1 MYDKIVQ
8 IKNSIIQHGPL
19 NDRIYLMKL
28 GDGDAGY
35 LVKELDS
42 LSKEKG
48 YSKITIK
55 VPAEQKS
62 VFEGCGYRLEASI
75 PGFFNG
81 KGDAA
86 FLSKY
91 LKKERQK
98 ETNPVK
104 IKEILAIAEQKAT
117 QSNAVDDISPLVA
130 GVVDLPDEVEQMS
143 MVYKEVF
150 ETYPFPIHDPDYLR
164 KTMASHVQYFYI
176 RDGIRFVALSSAE
189 MDPGCQSVEMTDFAT
204 LPPYRGKGLAAILLD
219 KMETVMKRREMLTG
233 YTIARAFSAGMNIT
247 FAKMG
252 YIYAGTLTNNTNI
265 CGNIESMNIWYKK
278 LNGKTTA

>member
-1 MYDKIVQ
+1 MYDKIVK
-8 IKNSIIQHGPL
+8 ISNSIIQHGPL

-28 GDGDAGY
+28 GDGDANY
-35 LVKELDS
+35 LVKKIDS

-55 VPAEQKS
+55 VSVEQKS
-62 VFEGCGYRLEASI
+62 VFEDSGYQLEASI

-81 KGDAA
+81 KGDVA

-98 ETNPVK
+98 EANPVE
-104 IKEILAIAEQKAT
+104 IKEILAIAEKKAT
-117 QSNAVDDISPLVA
+117 QSYTVDDISPLTVGMA
-130 GVVDLPDEVEQMS
+130 DLADEAEQMS
-143 MVYKEVF
+143 LVYKEVF

-164 KTMASHVQYFYI
+164 KTMASHVQYFYV
-176 RDGIRFVALSSAE
+176 RDGIRFIALSSAE
-189 MDPGCQSVEMTDFAT
+189 MDLDCQNVEMTDFAT
-204 LPPYRGKGLAAILLD
+204 LPSYRGKGLAVILLD
-219 KMETVMKRREMLTG
+219 KMEAVMKRRGMRTA
-233 YTIARAFSAGMNIT
+233 YTSARALSAGMNIT

-265 CGNIESMNIWYKK
+265 CGNIESMNIWYTK
-278 LNGKTTA
+278 LN

>member
-1 MYDKIVQ
+1 MYDKIVK
-8 IKNSIIQHGPL
+8 ISNSIIQHGPL

-28 GDGDAGY
+28 GDGDANY
-35 LVKELDS
+35 LVKKIDS

-55 VPAEQKS
+55 VSVEQKS
-62 VFEGCGYRLEASI
+62 VFEDSGYQLEASI

-81 KGDAA
+81 KGDVA

-98 ETNPVK
+98 EANPVE
-104 IKEILAIAEQKAT
+104 IKEILAIAEKKAT
-117 QSNAVDDISPLVA
+117 QSYTVDDISPLTVGMA
-130 GVVDLPDEVEQMS
+130 DLADEAEQMS
-143 MVYKEVF
+143 LVYKEVF

-164 KTMASHVQYFYI
+164 KTMASHVQYFYV
-176 RDGIRFVALSSAE
+176 RDGIRFIALSSAE
-189 MDPGCQSVEMTDFAT
+189 MDLDCQNVEMTDFAT
-204 LPPYRGKGLAAILLD
+204 LPSYRGKGLAVILLD
-219 KMETVMKRREMLTG
+219 KMEAVMKRRGMRTA
-233 YTIARAFSAGMNIT
+233 YTIARALSAGMNIT

-265 CGNIESMNIWYKK
+265 CGNIESMNIWYTK
-278 LNGKTTA
+278 LN